1 MKFLPRFITRR
12 RFLSGCFSAVAGA
25 GLWTRFIEPW
35 WFKIAQHTVPLGFGG
50 EPLRLLQLS
59 DMHADP
65 MPLDYLRKTFRAGL
79 ALKPDLICLTGD
91 FITRKF
97 DRWDEYAALLSKLPV
112 VAPTFAILGNHDG
125 GKWAYRIGFHDGYAD
140 TKLVRAMLDA
150 AHIPLLHNRRER
162 LALRGHA
169 LDLVGVGDWWADEMK
184 PDAAFAGWKREPDVP
199 TILLSHNPD
208 TKERLQPFA
217 WDLMLSGHT
226 HGGQLSLPFIGE
238 PFAPIRD
245 KRFVRGL
252 YRWEE
257 RWLHVSAGVGAL
269 HTARFNCRPEVSLL
283 TLT

>member
-1 MKFLPRFITRR
+1 MKIPGRLITRR
-12 RFLSGCFSAVAGA
+12 RFLIGCLAAGA
-25 GLWTRFIEPW
+25 GVASWTRFIEPW
-35 WFKIAQHTVPLGFGG
+35 WFKIAHHTVPLGLGG
-50 EPLRLLQLS
+50 EPLRLLQLT

-91 FITRKF
+91 FITLKY
-97 DRWDEYAALLSKLPV
+97 DQWAEYTALLAELPA

-125 GKWAYRIGFHDGYAD
+125 GKWAYRLGFHDGYAD
-140 TKLVRAMLDA
+140 TKPVRAMLDA

-162 LALRGHA
+162 LEFRGHA
-169 LDLVGVGDWWADEMK
+169 LDLVGLGDWWADEMK
-184 PDAAFAGWKREPDVP
+184 PAAAFSGWKREPGVP

-208 TKERLQPFA
+208 TKDRLLPFS
-217 WDLMLSGHT
+217 WDVMLSGHT
-226 HGGQLSLPFIGE
+226 HGGQLSLPFVGE
-238 PFAPIRD
+238 PFAPIQD

-252 YRWEE
+252 YRWED